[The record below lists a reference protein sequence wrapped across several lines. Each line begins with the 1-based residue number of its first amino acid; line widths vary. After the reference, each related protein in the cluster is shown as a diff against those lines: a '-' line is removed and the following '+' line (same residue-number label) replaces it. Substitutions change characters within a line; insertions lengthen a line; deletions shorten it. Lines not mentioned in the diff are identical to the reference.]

1 MVSEGG
7 RAAEP
12 GSDSLRVVRPQDRT
26 TEELVALLRARG
38 KKVTPQRVL
47 IYRELLGDRSHPTA
61 EQLHSRLR
69 ETLPGLSLTTVY
81 AALNDLVQAGELRR
95 FEAGDGSVHF
105 DPEMRPHAE
114 LVCVQCGRI
123 DDAPIDREPATV
135 PRRLLGYRILRRTEL
150 LHGLCPDCQAVARA
164 RVPAGAA
171 DDREDEPG

>member
-1 MVSEGG
+1 MVSDGG

-12 GSDSLRVVRPQDRT
+12 ASDSLRVVRPQDRT

-95 FEAGDGSVHF
+95 FGAGGGRGPF
-105 DPEMRPHAE
+105 DPPTRPPPPPGGG
-114 LVCVQCGRI
+114 QGGRGGG
-123 DDAPIDREPATV
+123 P
-135 PRRLLGYRILRRTEL
+135 
-150 LHGLCPDCQAVARA
+150 
-164 RVPAGAA
+164 
-171 DDREDEPG
+171 

>member
-1 MVSEGG
+1 MG
-7 RAAEP
+7 P
-12 GSDSLRVVRPQDRT
+12 HPRT
-26 TEELVALLRARG
+26 TEELVTLLRARG

-69 ETLPGLSLTTVY
+69 EVLPGLSLTTVY
-81 AALNDLVQAGELRR
+81 AALNDLVQAGEVRR

-123 DDAPIDREPATV
+123 DDAPIDRAQSAMPGLI
-135 PRRLLGYRILRRTEL
+135 RGYLILRRTEL
-150 LHGLCPDCQAVARA
+150 LHGLCPDCQAAA
-164 RVPAGAA
+164 APATRG
-171 DDREDEPG
+171 EDETSPR

>member
-1 MVSEGG
+1 
-7 RAAEP
+7 
-12 GSDSLRVVRPQDRT
+12 VRPHDRT

-123 DDAPIDREPATV
+123 DDAPIDHAPATV
-135 PRRLLGYRILRRTEL
+135 PRRLMGYRILRRTEL
-150 LHGLCPDCQAVARA
+150 LHGLCPDCQAKPKTRARA
-164 RVPAGAA
+164 AAVPES
-171 DDREDEPG
+171 EDPEPTV

>member
-1 MVSEGG
+1 
-7 RAAEP
+7 
-12 GSDSLRVVRPQDRT
+12 
-26 TEELVALLRARG
+26 VALLRARG

-69 ETLPGLSLTTVY
+69 ELLPGLSLTTVY

-123 DDAPIDREPATV
+123 DDAPIDRAPASM
-135 PRRLLGYRILRRTEL
+135 PRRLQGYRILRRTEL
-150 LHGLCPDCQAVARA
+150 LHGLCPDCQTQTRSRVTVAPTAERDEDDA
-164 RVPAGAA
+164 PAG
-171 DDREDEPG
+171 

>member
-95 FEAGDGSVHF
+95 FEAGDGSGPLH
-105 DPEMRPHAE
+105 PPMRPPRPPA
-114 LVCVQCGRI
+114 CAQCRPVHH
-123 DDAPIDREPATV
+123 APIEP
-135 PRRLLGYRILRRTEL
+135 
-150 LHGLCPDCQAVARA
+150 
-164 RVPAGAA
+164 
-171 DDREDEPG
+171 